1 VHVGNYLPI
10 GERSSGRR
18 VDLQPHF
25 GPTRRI
31 VGIFKTFLTSIQESD
46 SEKSGNISD
55 LFRSEE

>member
-10 GERSSGRR
+10 GERSFGRR

-55 LFRSEE
+55 LF